1 MMRTKI
7 ACGIGA
13 AALVLASLTGCS
25 FSASAGS
32 KTISQSELET
42 KSKAALQPQVQVTLN
57 QLKCKG
63 GLEAKA
69 GATQE
74 CAIEF
79 DGKWQLVAVNA
90 TDDKGNFHVKTVPG
104 IVPQPEWAS

>member
-1 MMRTKI
+1 MRATI
-7 ACGIGA
+7 IRAVGA
-13 AALVLASLTGCS
+13 GALVFATALTGCS
-25 FSASAGS
+25 VSGSAG
-32 KTISQSELET
+32 KTISQSELES

-63 GLEAKA
+63 GLKAEA

-79 DGKWQLVAVNA
+79 GGKWQLVAVNA

-104 IVPQPEWAS
+104 IVPQPDWAK

>member
-1 MMRTKI
+1 MRTRF
-7 ACGIGA
+7 ATGIGA
-13 AALVLASLTGCS
+13 AALVVASLTGCNL
-25 FSASAGS
+25 SASVG
-32 KTISQSELET
+32 KTISQSELES
-42 KSKAALQPQVQVTLN
+42 KAKAALQPQVQVTLN

-63 GLEAKA
+63 ALEAKA

-79 DGKWQLVAVNA
+79 DGKWQMVAANA

-104 IVPQPEWAS
+104 IVAQPDWAK